1 MGFSDFFKDSVNWTL
16 DELVALYKLLIAQG
30 GSDGEFTE
38 EEAEVTAIILEELRG
53 SDITSSQ
60 SLIERASNMSAE
72 DSLSILKRMHS
83 DKRTATVGYMILV
96 GAADGDFDDNEIAF
110 SALIAQA
117 LGVA

>member
-1 MGFSDFFKDSVNWTL
+1 
-16 DELVALYKLLIAQG
+16 
-30 GSDGEFTE
+30 
-38 EEAEVTAIILEELRG
+38 
-53 SDITSSQ
+53 
-60 SLIERASNMSAE
+60 MSAE

-110 SALIAQA
+110 SAVIAQA